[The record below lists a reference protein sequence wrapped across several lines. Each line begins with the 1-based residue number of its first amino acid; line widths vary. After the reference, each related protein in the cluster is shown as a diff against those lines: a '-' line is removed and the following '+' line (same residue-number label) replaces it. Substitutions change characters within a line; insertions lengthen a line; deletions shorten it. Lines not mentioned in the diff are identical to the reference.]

1 MISQLINE
9 LARASTLFY
18 ENVWLFQKSS
28 QLYKSH
34 LDKDLRKRFCVGEH
48 CKTVFMIEV
57 LIDNKWEGSTA
68 KTFYVEEEAQK
79 ELARLEDEYAGIF
92 KLRIV
97 SRKEKE

>member
-1 MISQLINE
+1 MINE
-9 LARASTLFY
+9 FAQASKLFH
-18 ENVWLFQKSS
+18 ENILFFQRSS
-28 QLYKSH
+28 QIYKSI
-34 LDKDLRKRFCVGEH
+34 LDKDFRKRFCVGEH

-57 LIDNKWEGSTA
+57 MIDNKWAGSTA

-79 ELARLEDEYAGIF
+79 ELARLQDEYAGIF